1 MEFSTILQIAQIVG
15 YLAAGIVFIIMIKS
29 DVRVLKV
36 QMDGMNENL
45 KILNNSFDKLG
56 SILTEVAVQDTRISR
71 IEDDVKE
78 LKHGKGFVK

>member
-1 MEFSTILQIAQIVG
+1 MLQIAQIVG
-15 YLAAGIVFIIMIKS
+15 YLAAGIVFVIMIKS

-78 LKHGKGFVK
+78 LKHGKGFVNS